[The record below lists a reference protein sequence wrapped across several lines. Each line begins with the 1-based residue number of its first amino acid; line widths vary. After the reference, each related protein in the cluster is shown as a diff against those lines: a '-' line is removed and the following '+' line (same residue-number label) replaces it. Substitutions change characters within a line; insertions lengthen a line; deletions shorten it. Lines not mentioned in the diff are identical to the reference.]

1 MAKMAKVQEEQMKK
15 APEEKITTDTVIL
28 LFVRVALILFD
39 SLKKLF
45 SILDAGVTKTSP
57 AESIQLLPDK
67 NSNNK
72 LKTMLKKD
80 LVELV
85 IAYEEETGIKH
96 EKVK

>member
-1 MAKMAKVQEEQMKK
+1 MAKVQEEQMTK

-45 SILDAGVTKTSP
+45 SILDAGVTKTNS

-85 IAYEEETGIKH
+85 IAYQEETGIKH

>member
-1 MAKMAKVQEEQMKK
+1 MAKVQEEQMTK

-28 LFVRVALILFD
+28 LLVRVALILFD

-96 EKVK
+96 EKVR

>member
-1 MAKMAKVQEEQMKK
+1 MAKVQEEQMTK

-28 LFVRVALILFD
+28 LLVRVALILFD

>member
-1 MAKMAKVQEEQMKK
+1 MAKVQEEQMKK

-28 LFVRVALILFD
+28 LLVRVALILFD

-45 SILDAGVTKTSP
+45 SILDAGVTKTNP

>member
-1 MAKMAKVQEEQMKK
+1 MAKVQEEQMTK

-28 LFVRVALILFD
+28 LLVRVALILFD

-85 IAYEEETGIKH
+85 IAYQEETGIKH